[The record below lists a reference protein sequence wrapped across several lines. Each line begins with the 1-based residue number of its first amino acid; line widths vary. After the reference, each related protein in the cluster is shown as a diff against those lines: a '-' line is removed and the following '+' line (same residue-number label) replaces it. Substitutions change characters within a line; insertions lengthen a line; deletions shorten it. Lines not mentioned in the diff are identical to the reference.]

1 MACCGNNT
9 GYFGY
14 SANALN
20 LNGAWCG
27 CGTNGFIA
35 SPATSSICCNVQA
48 MQSVDAMLGTSL
60 DKTARQLIRMGGNVK
75 RDY

>member
-9 GYFGY
+9 GRFSYLPNTF
-14 SANALN
+14 S

-35 SPATSSICCNVQA
+35 SPATSAICCNVQA
-48 MQSVDAMLGTSL
+48 IQSVDGMFGANL
-60 DKTARQLIRMGGNVK
+60 DRTARQLIRMGGNV
-75 RDY
+75 RRAY